1 MNDLTIFKNDIL
13 FRAIHK
19 EERYPSME
27 KNLDKARR
35 IYQYN
40 KRELFNDDSSLEIY
54 CSIGYKVF
62 YTKGLIKVCDDLQA
76 QGYELQGLVKLEEDY
91 YQEIFKSR
99 ITEANAALRK
109 LRPYVLKYCEGFG
122 DKAREQLKDDNKIG
136 RLFGKW
142 FEDARN

>member
-1 MNDLTIFKNDIL
+1 MNNLTKFKNDIL
-13 FRAIHK
+13 FSAIHK

-40 KRELFNDDSSLEIY
+40 KRELFDDYSSLDIY
-54 CSIGYKVF
+54 ISIGYKVF
-62 YTKGLIKVCDDLQA
+62 YTKGLIKVCNDLQA
-76 QGYELQGLVKLEEDY
+76 QGYDLQGGVKVKDDY

-99 ITEANAALRK
+99 ITEANAALIK
-109 LRPYVLKYCEGFG
+109 LRPYVLKKCEGMG
-122 DKAREQLKDDNKIG
+122 AKAREQLKNDDRIG

-142 FEDARN
+142 FQLK